1 VYIATSSI
9 DGHVC
14 VASLVD
20 QKDIIFRNFA
30 RPVNAVALSPSY
42 KSDRTYLSGGLAGNL
57 ILTVGGKKGV
67 SANANTNSA
76 AAAAQGFL
84 GSIGLTA
91 NVGTDR
97 ILHSGEGS
105 INAIAWSLSGKFV
118 VWVNEQGIKVMR
130 SNLHLNS
137 EHLDHAWRRI
147 AHIDRPS
154 RPQWEDMAGVWRARC
169 EWIEDNNL
177 ESDDEDMPAA
187 NGSNAAAS
195 LQLVSKADR
204 SKKKRVEK
212 LVVGW
217 GDTAWVLH
225 VKPEPAGIHAGDRMV
240 GSATILHQ

>member
-1 VYIATSSI
+1 MHPSSWSNTYPKT
-9 DGHVC
+9 GFRTGKVC
-14 VASLVD
+14 STHSAIKSP
-20 QKDIIFRNFA
+20 II
-30 RPVNAVALSPSY
+30 SP
-42 KSDRTYLSGGLAGNL
+42 AG
-57 ILTVGGKKGV
+57 V
-67 SANANTNSA
+67 
-76 AAAAQGFL
+76 
-84 GSIGLTA
+84 
-91 NVGTDR
+91 
-97 ILHSGEGS
+97 
-105 INAIAWSLSGKFV
+105 SLSGKFV

-217 GDTAWVLH
+217 GDTAWVLRRAADAAAALEAAQALQAFML
-225 VKPEPAGIHAGDRMV
+225 VTEWSGVRRFYT
-240 GSATILHQ
+240 SE